1 MARSL
6 ANFGRILR
14 EWLRHT
20 PPTVL
25 CCGGVLALLLA
36 GCSTASY
43 RRTADKDA
51 YGNVQRVEKALFGRT
66 NAFTIDTPYS
76 SRKPADFWPAE
87 LIEERLRTNNRVLS
101 LDAALDIAV
110 NNSREYQTQKETLY
124 RTGLT
129 LESVRY
135 AAGPTVV
142 PYSESNVEWSRSTDG
157 TQASSA
163 TVNNGLGFTQLFK
176 TGGRLSADLLSS
188 IMLYYSGH
196 PELSFSKISGSL
208 LQPLWRGFGAN
219 SDAVE
224 AVTQAERN
232 MVYAVRNFH
241 QYQNSF
247 ALNVANDYFR
257 ILQQKD
263 TIRST
268 YTNYL
273 RRIDSTKRL
282 EARADR
288 EALNNVQQARQ
299 AELTARVGYV
309 NAIANY
315 LTSLDQFKITLGL
328 PLSEKLALK
337 DADLVQVE
345 KTGLVPALLDETT
358 AYRLATKKQMLILN
372 AIDQFVD
379 SQRAVRIAADKLKP
393 GLNLFADVSLQTQN
407 NDYTTFNAND
417 YQAAVGL
424 QLDLPLDRVPLAN
437 RYRTAVINFESSLR
451 TFTRQLDDLKNNID
465 RGVRTLAQR
474 RQNYE
479 TEKSALVLASVRV
492 DYTTMS
498 QQAGRLEVR
507 DLNDALDA
515 FVAAQIAV
523 TASLLNYQQAR
534 LQLMLDIGAL
544 DSAQPQFWLQNHLA
558 GFLPA
563 NSPAPTT
570 QAEYEGDTVP
580 PPDYFFDNLQ

>member
-1 MARSL
+1 
-6 ANFGRILR
+6 
-14 EWLRHT
+14 
-20 PPTVL
+20 
-25 CCGGVLALLLA
+25 
-36 GCSTASY
+36 
-43 RRTADKDA
+43 
-51 YGNVQRVEKALFGRT
+51 VEQGLFGHT
-66 NAFTIDTPYS
+66 NAFTIETPDS
-76 SRKPADFWPAE
+76 RRKPAEFRPAE
-87 LIEERLRTNNRVLS
+87 LIEERLRTNSRGLS
-101 LDAALDIAV
+101 LDAALDVAV
-110 NNSREYQTQKETLY
+110 NRSREYQTQKEALY
-124 RTGLT
+124 KAGLA
-129 LESVRY
+129 LSNVRY
-135 AAGPTVV
+135 AAGPTLV
-142 PYSESNVEWSRSTDG
+142 PYSDSSVEWDRSTAG
-157 TQASSA
+157 LKSSSA

-176 TGGRLSADLLSS
+176 TGGRLTTDLLSS
-188 IMLYYSGH
+188 IMLYYSGR

-208 LQPLWRGFGAN
+208 LQPLWRGLGAN

-232 MVYAVRNFH
+232 MVYAVRSFH
-241 QYQNSF
+241 QFQNSF

-273 RRIDSTKRL
+273 RRVESTRRL

-299 AELTARVGYV
+299 AELTGRVGYV

-328 PLSEKLALK
+328 PLSEKLALE
-337 DADLVQVE
+337 DATLVEVE
-345 KTGLVPALLDETT
+345 KNGLVPARLDPTT
-358 AYRLATKKQMLILN
+358 AYRLATQKQMLMLN

-379 SQRAVRIAADKLKP
+379 SQRTVRLAADKLKP
-393 GLNLFADVSLQTQN
+393 GLNVFASAALQSEGT
-407 NDYTTFNAND
+407 DYTKFDANS
-417 YQAAVGL
+417 YQARVGM

-437 RYRTAVINFESSLR
+437 RYRTAVIGFESSLR
-451 TFTRQLDDLKNNID
+451 TFTRQLDELKDSID

-474 RQNYE
+474 QQNYE

-492 DYTTMS
+492 EYTTLS

-515 FVAAQIAV
+515 FVIAQIAV

-544 DSAQPQFWLQNHLA
+544 DSTQPKFWLQNQLA
-558 GFLPA
+558 SFLPA
-563 NSPAPTT
+563 TAPAPPP
-570 QAEYEGDTVP
+570 QGVYEGETVP
-580 PPDYFFDNLQ
+580 PPDYFFDHLQ

>member
-1 MARSL
+1 MAPSL
-6 ANFGRILR
+6 AKLGRVLR
-14 EWLRHT
+14 ERLRHT
-20 PPTVL
+20 PVTVL
-25 CCGGVLALLLA
+25 CCGGVLALLVV

-51 YGNVQRVEKALFGRT
+51 YGNIQRVEKGLFGHT
-66 NAFTIDTPYS
+66 NSFTIDTPDS
-76 SRKPADFWPAE
+76 QRKPGDFRPAE
-87 LIEERLRTNNRVLS
+87 LIEERLRTNSRVLS
-101 LDAALDIAV
+101 LDAALDVAV
-110 NNSREYQTQKETLY
+110 NHSREYQTQKETLY
-124 RTGLT
+124 KAGLA
-129 LESVRY
+129 LSNVRY
-135 AAGPTVV
+135 VAGPTLV
-142 PYSESNVEWSRSTDG
+142 PYSDSSVEWDRSTAG
-157 TQASSA
+157 LKSSSA
-163 TVNNGLGFTQLFK
+163 TVNNGVGFTQLFK
-176 TGGRLSADLLSS
+176 TGGRLTADLLSS
-188 IMLYYSGH
+188 IMLYYSGR

-232 MVYAVRNFH
+232 MVYAVRSFNQF
-241 QYQNSF
+241 QNSF
-247 ALNVANDYFR
+247 ALNVAGDYFR

-273 RRIDSTKRL
+273 RRVESTQRL

-288 EALNNVQQARQ
+288 EALNNVQQAHQ
-299 AELTARVGYV
+299 AELTARVAYV

-328 PLSEKLALK
+328 PVSEKLALE
-337 DADLVQVE
+337 DAALTEVE
-345 KTGLVPALLDETT
+345 KNGLVPAQLDPTT
-358 AYRLATKKQMLILN
+358 AYRLATQRQMLMLN

-379 SQRAVRIAADKLKP
+379 SQRTVRIAADKLKP
-393 GLNLFADVSLQTQN
+393 GLNLFASAALQSQGT
-407 NDYTTFNAND
+407 DYTKFDANA
-417 YQAAVGL
+417 YQAQVGL
-424 QLDLPLDRVPLAN
+424 QLDLPLDRVPQAN
-437 RYRTAVINFESSLR
+437 RYRTAVISFESSLR
-451 TFTRQLDDLKNNID
+451 TFTRQLDELKDNID
-465 RGVRTLAQR
+465 RGVSTLVQR

-492 DYTTMS
+492 EYTTMS

-515 FVAAQIAV
+515 FVVAQIAV
-523 TASLLNYQQAR
+523 TAALLNYQQAR

-544 DSAQPQFWLQNHLA
+544 DSTQPKFWLKNQLA

-563 NSPAPTT
+563 DAPVPPP
-570 QAEYEGDTVP
+570 QGVYDGATVP
-580 PPDYFFDNLQ
+580 PPDYFFNNLQ